1 VTDNGVVT
9 YRVCVIC
16 TGNICRSPMLEF
28 LLREAFDREGLSD
41 AVTVDSAGTS
51 SEESGNAADDR
62 TLDVLQ
68 RNGHDDWGRA
78 AHRARR
84 IEKDW
89 LAERDLVLAADSGHL
104 RALQR
109 LAGGSPEHIRL
120 IRSFDPA
127 AVEAGELDVD
137 DPWYAW
143 NDKAF
148 DRTYEEMQA
157 AVPGIVEHVKAE
169 LAQRSRT
176 V

>member
-1 VTDNGVVT
+1 
-9 YRVCVIC
+9 
-16 TGNICRSPMLEF
+16 M
-28 LLREAFDREGLSD
+28 
-41 AVTVDSAGTS
+41 
-51 SEESGNAADDR
+51 
-62 TLDVLQ
+62 
-68 RNGHDDWGRA
+68 
-78 AHRARR
+78 
-84 IEKDW
+84 
-89 LAERDLVLAADSGHL
+89 
-104 RALQR
+104 
-109 LAGGSPEHIRL
+109 